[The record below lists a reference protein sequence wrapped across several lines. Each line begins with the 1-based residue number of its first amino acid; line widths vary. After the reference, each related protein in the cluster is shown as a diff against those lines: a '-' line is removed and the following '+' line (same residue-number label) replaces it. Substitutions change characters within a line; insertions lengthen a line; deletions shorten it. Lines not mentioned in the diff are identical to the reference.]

1 MVQLDVMLDQRV
13 DGFVVLRSAD
23 AGAGVLEDVGARVAV
38 LGQKGMNEQSDRG
51 GEMLACVLT

>member
-23 AGAGVLEDVGARVAV
+23 AGAGVLEDIGARVAV
-38 LGQKGMNEQSDRG
+38 LERTKVNDEQRDRW
-51 GEMLACVLT
+51 GEV